1 MYLTS
6 MFLLTI
12 YYLRFTIFYYYCKL
26 YTFFEKHKSIKENT
40 MKSLIFDT
48 EIYEIFHNDNLCE
61 KENVNFLKLNLIKN
75 NDKILYQIYPN
86 TNNDI
91 SNKIIIFCEVSINNK
106 TYDIT
111 SFLKIFY
118 VKGNIVLDRKFI
130 TYILF
135 NHFNIKVKRNE
146 IYNISLINADMKHIV
161 ITQDIDSFKYI
172 L

>member
-1 MYLTS
+1 M
-6 MFLLTI
+6 LTI
-12 YYLRFTIFYYYCKL
+12 YYFRFTIFYYYCKL
-26 YTFFEKHKSIKENT
+26 YTFFEKHKSIRENS
-40 MKSLIFDT
+40 MKSLVFDT
-48 EIYEIFHNDNLCE
+48 EIYEILHYDNLCE
-61 KENVNFLKLNLIKN
+61 KENGNFLKLNLIKI

-86 TNNDI
+86 TDRDI